1 MAARN
6 SARLTL
12 ACRLTPLGEGGI
24 SLIQLSGPDSVAVL
38 DRMFRNPRG
47 VRVAQMDP
55 GRLLYGRL
63 VRDGAPLDEVLL
75 ECVQTGGPFDHAQG
89 RPEETRM
96 GGHGIF
102 VINCHGGALASQR
115 TMTALAAEGARLAP
129 EKELIAHERRLGL
142 ADRVQEEAAQRI
154 PRALT
159 LRAAQVLIEQHEG
172 ALASVR
178 DELLR
183 HAGSDAKPHSR
194 GLPQADWAWISE
206 RLRRLLA
213 TAAFGRGIVRPP
225 RLVIAGRPNVGKST
239 LANALLRFDRMLVHA
254 EPGTTRDTI
263 EEVLSIRGLPFTLVD
278 TAGLREA
285 RNEIE
290 REGVRRGAQALR
302 RADVALL
309 VFDASAPLQ
318 EEDRRILARKAARP
332 RVPVLNK
339 SDLAAA
345 IEPGLIEEKTGCRPV
360 LVSAASGAGLHELE
374 ERILEAAYP
383 HLPAKGEAV
392 LFTLRQERLVKAALQ
407 AAERKDRPR
416 LAEAMGEL
424 FTN

>member
-1 MAARN
+1 MAARD
-6 SARLTL
+6 STRRTV
-12 ACRLTPLGEGGI
+12 ACRLTPVGEGGI
-24 SLIQLSGPDSVAVL
+24 SLIELSGPDSAAIL
-38 DRMFRNPRG
+38 DRLFRNPRG
-47 VRVAQMDP
+47 VRAAQMEP

-75 ECVQTGGPFDHAQG
+75 ECVQAGGRGA
-89 RPEETRM
+89 
-96 GGHGIF
+96 F

-115 TMTALAAEGARLAP
+115 TMAALTAEGARAVR
-129 EKELIAHERRLGL
+129 EKEFLARQRRLGL
-142 ADRVQEEAAQRI
+142 LDRIQEEAAQRI

-172 ALASVR
+172 ALAAAR

-183 HAGSDAKPHSR
+183 RAGPEARP
-194 GLPQADWAWISE
+194 ADWAWIEE

-239 LANALLRFDRMLVHA
+239 LANALLRFDRMLVHP

-263 EEVLSIRGLPFTLVD
+263 EEVLSLRGLPFTLVD
-278 TAGLREA
+278 TAGLRQA
-285 RNEIE
+285 QSEIE

-309 VFDASAPLQ
+309 VFDASVPLQ
-318 EEDRRILARKAARP
+318 EEDRRILARDGTRM
-332 RVPVLNK
+332 RLPVLNK
-339 SDLAAA
+339 SDLPAAVPA
-345 IEPGLIEEKTGCRPV
+345 ELIEEKTGCRPAV
-360 LVSAASGAGLHELE
+360 VSAVTGAGLGELE
-374 ERILEAAYP
+374 ERILGAAYP
-383 HLPAKGEAV
+383 LMPAKGEAV

-407 AAERKDRPR
+407 AAQRRDRAR
-416 LAEAMGEL
+416 LAAAMDAL
-424 FTN
+424 FTEVRSQNDE

>member
-1 MAARN
+1 M
-6 SARLTL
+6 S
-12 ACRLTPLGEGGI
+12 
-24 SLIQLSGPDSVAVL
+24 LSGPDSAAIL
-38 DRMFRNPRG
+38 DRLFQNPRG
-47 VRVAQMDP
+47 MRVAQMKP

-75 ECVQTGGPFDHAQG
+75 ECVQTGG
-89 RPEETRM
+89 
-96 GGHGIF
+96 HGAF

-115 TMTALAAEGARLAP
+115 TMAALTAAGARPVREKGFLAR
-129 EKELIAHERRLGL
+129 RRLGL
-142 ADRVQEEAAQRI
+142 PDQIQEEAAQRI

-172 ALASVR
+172 ALAAVR

-183 HAGSDAKPHSR
+183 RAGGGADPPPP
-194 GLPQADWAWISE
+194 GLRPTDWPWIEE

-239 LANALLRFDRMLVHA
+239 LANALLRFDRMLVHP

-263 EEVLSIRGLPFTLVD
+263 EEVLSLRGLPFTLVD

-285 RNEIE
+285 QSEVE

-318 EEDRRILARKAARP
+318 EEDRRILARNETGIRL
-332 RVPVLNK
+332 PVLNK
-339 SDLAAA
+339 SDLPAAFPA
-345 IEPGLIEEKTGCRPV
+345 GLIEERTGCRPV
-360 LVSAASGAGLHELE
+360 AVSAASGAGLSELE
-374 ERILEAAYP
+374 ERILGAVYP
-383 HLPAKGEAV
+383 QMPAKGEAV

-407 AAERKDRPR
+407 AAERKDRAR
-416 LAEAMGEL
+416 LAAAMDAL
-424 FTN
+424 FVD